1 MVTEIAVITIDP
13 ARAADFEA
21 AVAKAAPLFE
31 AADGCHGM
39 ALERV
44 IERPGQ
50 YRLVV
55 QWRSVD
61 AHMQDFRESPAF
73 GQWRALA
80 GPFFTGPAD
89 VTHSEI
95 AATYF

>member
-13 ARAADFEA
+13 AEAGDFEA
-21 AVAKAAPLFE
+21 AVAEAAPLFQ
-31 AADGCHGM
+31 AAEGCLGM

-55 QWRSVD
+55 QWRDVD
-61 AHMQDFRESPAF
+61 AHMRGFRESPAF
-73 GQWRALA
+73 AVWRALA
-80 GPFFTGPAD
+80 APFFRAPVD
-89 VTHSEI
+89 MTHSEA